1 MEAEDGRRGGS
12 TVLTVALVT
21 VGVLVLLGIAQAVAV
36 GRVGIGD
43 LAVELRD
50 PAPAAAPRTTSPT
63 TTGAAGGGQGPSSSP
78 PVRTTTQSGSWKLQ
92 RGMLTLDVTS
102 VESRGGRVAVAVT
115 VTNASPGQMNLPL
128 ASVVATDS
136 TGRTHAAGV
145 RESTWPG
152 TVVSGDTF
160 SGTILLDGVF
170 DPLATTFSLA
180 FPVVSGQY
188 APPKGA
194 TVADLPV
201 PSQLPAPPG

>member
-1 MEAEDGRRGGS
+1 MEEEDGHRGGS
-12 TVLTVALVT
+12 TVLTVVLVAF
-21 VGVLVLLGIAQAVAV
+21 GVLALLGVAQAIAV

-50 PAPAAAPRTTSPT
+50 PAPAAAAPRTAPAT
-63 TTGAAGGGQGPSSSP
+63 TTAAAGGAEGLTTSSP
-78 PVRTTTQSGSWKLQ
+78 VQTKTQSGSWKLQ
-92 RGMLTLDVTS
+92 RGMLTLEVTS
-102 VESRGGRVAVAVT
+102 VESRGGRVAVHVT
-115 VTNASPGQMNLPL
+115 VTNASPGQMNLSL

-170 DPLATTFSLA
+170 DPQATTFSLA

-194 TVADLPV
+194 TIADVPV
-201 PSQLPAPPG
+201 PR